1 MNEYFVEPEKSVI
14 SEHGIEFFLQLNKF
28 ADLIVSPHIHT
39 SIEILYITKGRYRV
53 YSDNEE
59 YILSPGD
66 AILFRSHTIHKVYGL
81 DEGTNAYYVLK
92 IKPSLMLDFS
102 SQHHGASYLLR
113 LALAHKKE
121 KTVWKKDECD
131 KNGITDMFSELVR
144 EQQNPGYG
152 SDIAMKLI
160 SARILLAM
168 LRDMEECMP
177 FSTEQKSTDEN
188 LIRRIYNA
196 TVYINSHYADDI
208 TAEECGRLQFMSYSY
223 FSRSF
228 KRITGQSFKD
238 YLNMTRINHAEKV
251 LMSGD
256 KTITEIS
263 SECGFNNVSYF
274 ISIYKKLKGVTPCAF
289 RDSIHQ

>member
-14 SEHGIEFFLQLNKF
+14 SEQGIEFFLQLNKK

-39 SIEILYITKGRYRV
+39 AIEILFITKGRYRV
-53 YSDNEE
+53 YSDDEE

-92 IKPSLMLDFS
+92 IKPTLMLDFS
-102 SQHHGASYLLR
+102 SQQYGASYLLR
-113 LALAHKKE
+113 LALTHKKE
-121 KTVWKKDECD
+121 KTVWQKSECD
-131 KNGITDMFSELVR
+131 KNGISDMFASLISE
-144 EQQNPGYG
+144 EQNPKYG

-160 SARILLAM
+160 SARILLTM
-168 LRDMEECMP
+168 LRDMESCTP
-177 FSTEQKSTDEN
+177 FSKEQKSTDEN

-196 TVYINSHYADDI
+196 TVYINSHYAEDI
-208 TAEECGRLQFMSYSY
+208 TAEECGRLQYMSYSY

-238 YLNMTRINHAEKV
+238 YLNMTRINQAEKL
-251 LMSGD
+251 LMSTD

-263 SECGFNNVSYF
+263 SECGFNNISYF
-274 ISIYKKLKGVTPCAF
+274 ISIYKMHKGMTPGTF
-289 RDSIHQ
+289 RESIHI